1 MRRTFFVDK
10 PEEGKIRILD
20 LNAETFIKVF
30 HEPYFYEMTNLVVL
44 PETPS
49 RIIDKLSFP
58 DQEYEYDMLDF
69 SCTSLSDRRIH
80 FQTDLQ
86 VRKLKK

>member
-1 MRRTFFVDK
+1 M
-10 PEEGKIRILD
+10 LD

-44 PETPS
+44 PENPP

-58 DQEYEYDMLDF
+58 DQAYEYDMLDF

-86 VRKLKK
+86 VMDFERKNLKKNC